1 MSSNDLAAHP
11 NFVPSTNQRNIMN
24 VMLLGAGSMGQWA
37 AQTVVQFDSVS
48 RLTIADRNLRVA
60 QALADT
66 CGPKAEA
73 ISLDVTDQS
82 ALQQA
87 LRPHDVVLN
96 CVGPYYR
103 FGVPTL
109 KAAIQTGCHYLDLCD
124 DWEPTL
130 DMLSLS
136 ASANEAGITAV
147 IGLGAS
153 PGVSNLLAM
162 KLAASF
168 DQIDRLY
175 TGWRVESSFDTGD
188 SRAAIEHWVH
198 QFTGQIDVHQN
209 GKRQTARPLEPVSL
223 HYPGAGERTFYT
235 LGHPEA
241 VTLPLLLP
249 GLREC
254 KNLMHMQEAT
264 YLGIAQ
270 LAAAVN
276 QGQLTVAEAADQI
289 AQEQQTNPTP
299 EDIIPGDV
307 AEVPSLFAWGEG
319 WIGGQRKQLAISLTA
334 FAPGMGG
341 MTGIPLAVGLSLL
354 AEGQLTKRGVLTP
367 EAAFD
372 PDAFLRVFSQYCTYP
387 APVAANQFVHLTSS
401 SHETA

>member
-1 MSSNDLAAHP
+1 
-11 NFVPSTNQRNIMN
+11 MN

-37 AQTVVQFDSVS
+37 AQTAVQLEAVT
-48 RLTIADRNLRVA
+48 RLTIADRSLPVA

-73 ISLDVTDQS
+73 MALDVTDQVT
-82 ALQQA
+82 LQQV
-87 LRPHDVVLN
+87 LRTHDVVLN

-109 KAAIQTGCHYLDLCD
+109 KAAIQAGCHYLDLCD

-136 ASANEAGITAV
+136 ASATEAGITAV

-162 KLAASF
+162 KLVASF

-175 TGWRVESSFDTGD
+175 TGWRVESSFDAVD

-198 QFTGQIDVHQN
+198 QFTGQIEVHQN
-209 GKRQTARPLEPVSL
+209 GMRQTARPLEPVTL
-223 HYPGAGERTFYT
+223 HYPGVGERTFYT

-241 VTLPLLLP
+241 VTLPLSLP

-264 YLGIAQ
+264 YQGIAQ

-276 QGQLTVAEAADQI
+276 QGQLTVAEAADKI
-289 AQEQQTNPTP
+289 AQEQQANPTR
-299 EDIIPGDV
+299 EDILPADA

-319 WIGGQRKQLAISLTA
+319 WIDGQREQRAISLRA

-354 AEGQLTKRGVLTP
+354 AEGQLIKRGVLTP

-387 APVAANQFVHLTSS
+387 APVAADQFVHLTSS